1 VVVSFRWKTNAW
13 FWYWFKCGVFGNCVP
28 WSIPSSNSFSH
39 PMLFIG
45 VVFSCPNRVNVWCP
59 TNLCWRG
66 CSQIVQCS
74 PQVANCGV
82 VVDGILQKT
91 VVQICDMRWC
101 GVLVVLKNHTMVV
114 WMSMSFSMLA
124 CQFSCVG
131 CWGWLDFVGVHF
143 PLISFPFFLFSL
155 SVLCMIVVCFN
166 VCIRYPKC
174 CLLYLS
180 LILLIPIVLHE
191 WSLPCV
197 LILVVS

>member
-1 VVVSFRWKTNAW
+1 
-13 FWYWFKCGVFGNCVP
+13 
-28 WSIPSSNSFSH
+28 
-39 PMLFIG
+39 MLFIG

-82 VVDGILQKT
+82 VMVSSKKT

-101 GVLVVLKNHTMVV
+101 GVLVVLKNHTTMVV
-114 WMSMSFSMLA
+114 WMSMSFSMLV
-124 CQFSCVG
+124 CQFSCVDVED
-131 CWGWLDFVGVHF
+131 GWTLWVFISPLFHF
-143 PLISFPFFLFSL
+143 RSSYSLFPFCVWSL
-155 SVLCMIVVCFN
+155 SVSMFAFGIQSAVSS
-166 VCIRYPKC
+166 I
-174 CLLYLS
+174 CLS
-180 LILLIPIVLHE
+180 SCLIPIILHE